1 MPFNFVYQIC
11 PFKSKKIKINNK
23 GLMRNKKTFI
33 CISINVDIS
42 FTKKK
47 YAPRTIMRFIFDIN
61 IQGILC

>member
-1 MPFNFVYQIC
+1 MPFQ
-11 PFKSKKIKINNK
+11 KKKIKINNK

>member
-1 MPFNFVYQIC
+1 MPFQ
-11 PFKSKKIKINNK
+11 KKNIKIYDK
-23 GLMRNKKTFI
+23 GLMRNKKTVI